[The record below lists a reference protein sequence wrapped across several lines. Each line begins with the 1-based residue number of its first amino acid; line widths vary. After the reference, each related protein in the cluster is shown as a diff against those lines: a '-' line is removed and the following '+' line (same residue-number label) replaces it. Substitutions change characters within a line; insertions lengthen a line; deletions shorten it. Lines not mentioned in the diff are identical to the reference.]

1 MRVEIG
7 SGSWQKLETKMGSSL
22 TEGTSYDVQLVCG
35 QQLMIVE
42 GASEPTNDEDGFIL
56 EYNQG
61 CTIKKDS
68 NNVYVKSFNA
78 GCVINITEG
87 E

>member
-1 MRVEIG
+1 MRVQVG
-7 SGSWQKLETKMGSSL
+7 SNEWKNLETLIGESL
-22 TEGTSYDVQLVCG
+22 TEGTSYDVQLVKG

-42 GASEPTNDEDGFIL
+42 SASEPLEDEDGNVL
-56 EYNQG
+56 EFNQG
-61 CTIKKDS
+61 LTITKDS